1 MRKEENAY
9 LKELLDRLRKAD
21 ETLEYSYQKCLTIGV
36 KSEYDRE
43 EQDRFESLTS
53 KYARLSDL
61 IIKQAIKL
69 IDIMDLDEAPETIR
83 DAINRA
89 EKKGLI
95 SAAEQFVLIRKLRN
109 RIAHEYAESEEDIT
123 DIYIE
128 TLRTTPLLF
137 DSVKRINAYAEKF
150 TTIATIL

>member
-1 MRKEENAY
+1 MGKEESAY
-9 LKELLDRLRKAD
+9 LKELLDRLHRAD
-21 ETLEYSYQKCLTIGV
+21 ETLQYSYQKCLAIDI
-36 KSEYDRE
+36 KSQFNQE
-43 EQDRFESLTS
+43 EQDRFEALTS

-69 IDIMDLDEAPETIR
+69 IDILDLDEAPETIR

-95 SAAEQFVLIRKLRN
+95 SSAEQFVLIRKLRN

>member
-1 MRKEENAY
+1 MGKEESAY

-21 ETLEYSYQKCLTIGV
+21 ETLEYSYEKCLSIGI
-36 KSEYDRE
+36 KGEYDRE

-69 IDIMDLDEAPETIR
+69 IDILDLDEAPETIR

-95 SAAEQFVLIRKLRN
+95 SSAQQFAQIRMLRN

-123 DIYIE
+123 NIYIE
-128 TLRTTPLLF
+128 SLRTTPLLF
-137 DSVKRINAYAEKF
+137 DSVKRINTYAGKF
-150 TTIATIL
+150 TTDETIL